1 MSNEHIVKSFAQ
13 ELQRLSNLITQMG
26 GVAEA
31 QVEAAVQALVRR
43 DTAIASQVIQSD
55 LRIDA
60 YEREVDNETLR
71 LLALRQPMASDLR
84 FITTTDFPPFSFID
98 ASGRLSG
105 FHVDLARAICAAL
118 EITDRCQIHA
128 LPWS

>member
-43 DTAIASQVIQSD
+43 DTAIASQVSS
-55 LRIDA
+55 RIS
-60 YEREVDNETLR
+60 
-71 LLALRQPMASDLR
+71 ASTTMNGKS
-84 FITTTDFPPFSFID
+84 ITRRCACWRS
-98 ASGRLSG
+98 ASRWRPTCGRSSP
-105 FHVDLARAICAAL
+105 R
-118 EITDRCQIHA
+118 
-128 LPWS
+128 

>member
-31 QVEAAVQALVRR
+31 QMEAAVQALVRR
-43 DTAIASQVIQSD
+43 DTAIAAQVIQSD
-55 LRIDA
+55 LRIDT
-60 YEREVDNETLR
+60 YEREIDNETLR

-84 FITTTDFPPFSFID
+84 EIVSALKI
-98 ASGRLSG
+98 ASDIERIG
-105 FHVDLARAICAAL
+105 D
-118 EITDRCQIHA
+118 
-128 LPWS
+128 